1 MEELQA
7 YPALAE
13 PPGEG
18 SFASVAAALNLVLDD
33 GVLSLLSTT
42 TVFGAPSDITLAELA
57 LEAFFPFDETTAS
70 TLRAIAAAR
79 DRPSRWMCSKPA
91 RYRAFNL
98 RGPSD
103 VERSLTLLSE
113 RSSTSVRPRAGH
125 AGAPAPASTRQ
136 AAR

>member
-33 GVLSLLSTT
+33 GVLSLFSTT

-79 DRPSRWMCSKPA
+79 GIGPVDGCAASRLGIGHSIFADRVMSKEA
-91 RYRAFNL
+91 
-98 RGPSD
+98 
-103 VERSLTLLSE
+103 
-113 RSSTSVRPRAGH
+113 
-125 AGAPAPASTRQ
+125 
-136 AAR
+136 